1 MSMRKPY
8 PSDLTDEQWDLVEPV
23 IAAWKAR
30 HPSVSGHQGKYAMRE
45 IVNAILYQNRTGC
58 QWEFMPHDMPPPGAV
73 KYYFYLW
80 RDEGT
85 DQDIHDL
92 LRWQLREKR
101 KRLADP
107 SLVVLDTQSVHAAVG
122 VPATTTG
129 KDAAKRVPG
138 RKRCLAVDVL
148 GLVIDCV
155 VLPASAHENT
165 AGIALLDGVA
175 GQCGG
180 TVAKAL
186 ADQGFKKKVVD
197 HGMTHGI
204 EVEIVEHNPDQSG
217 FVPQAKRWIVEQTN
231 GILMFY
237 RRLVRDYEHRP
248 ASSRSRVLWAMTSV
262 MSRRLTGATLTPWRT
277 A

>member
-8 PSDLTDEQWDLVEPV
+8 PSDLTDEQWELVEPV
-23 IAAWKAR
+23 ITAWKAR

-58 QWEFMPHDMPPPGAV
+58 QWEFLPHDMPPPGAV

-107 SLVVLDTQSVHAAVG
+107 SLVVLDTQSIHASVG

-129 KDAAKRVPG
+129 RDAAKRVPG

-165 AGIALLDGVA
+165 AGIALLDGVT
-175 GQCGG
+175 GQCD
-180 TVAKAL
+180 TVKKAL
-186 ADQGFKKKVVD
+186 VDQGFKKKVVE
-197 HGMTHGI
+197 HGRHVGI
-204 EVEIVEHNPDQSG
+204 DVEIVERNPDDKG

-248 ASSRSRVLWAMTSV
+248 ASSRSRVFWAMTSV
-262 MSRRLTGATLTPWRT
+262 MSRRLTGATLASWRT

>member
-1 MSMRKPY
+1 MSDRMPY
-8 PSDLTDEQWDLVEPV
+8 SSDVGDEQWALVEPV
-23 IAAWKAR
+23 LTAWKAG

-45 IVNAILYQNRTGC
+45 IVNAVLYQNHSGS
-58 QWEFMPHDMPPPGAV
+58 QWDLLPHDLPPAGAV
-73 KYYFYLW
+73 KYYFYKW
-80 RDEGT
+80 RDDGT
-85 DQDIHDL
+85 DQTIHDL

-107 SLVVLDTQSVHAAVG
+107 SLVVLDTQSIHAAVG
-122 VPATTTG
+122 VPAATTG
-129 KDAAKRVPG
+129 KDAAKWVPG

-175 GQCGG
+175 GQCD
-180 TVAKAL
+180 TVRKAL
-186 ADQGFKKKVVD
+186 VDQGFKKKAVD
-197 HGMTHGI
+197 HGKTVGI
-204 EVEIVEHNPDQSG
+204 YVEIVERNPDQSG

-237 RRLVRDYEHRP
+237 RRLVRDYEHRLT
-248 ASSRSRVLWAMTSV
+248 SSRSRVLWAMTSI
-262 MSRRLTGATLTPWRT
+262 MSRRLTGATLASWRT

>member
-8 PSDLTDEQWDLVEPV
+8 PSDLTDEQWELVEPV
-23 IAAWKAR
+23 ITAWKAR

-58 QWEFMPHDMPPPGAV
+58 QWEFLPHDMPPPGAV

-85 DQDIHDL
+85 DQDVHDL
-92 LRWQLREKR
+92 LRWQLRKKR

-107 SLVVLDTQSVHAAVG
+107 SLVVLDTQSIHASVG

-129 KDAAKRVPG
+129 RDAAKRVPG

-165 AGIALLDGVA
+165 AGIALLDGVVE
-175 GQCGG
+175 QCD
-180 TVAKAL
+180 TVKKAL
-186 ADQGFKKKVVD
+186 VDQGFKKKVVE
-197 HGMTHGI
+197 HGRHVGI
-204 EVEIVEHNPDQSG
+204 DVEIVERNPDDKG

-248 ASSRSRVLWAMTSV
+248 ASSRSRVFWAMTSV
-262 MSRRLTGATLTPWRT
+262 MSRRLTGATLASFRT